1 MEERMIIAGFGGQG
15 VLLTGKLLG
24 FAACHSNNCATFL
37 PSYGGQQRGG
47 PAMCT
52 VVLSDQE
59 ISSPV
64 IGVADTLMAFNQN
77 AIDEYLPRLKT
88 NGKLYIN
95 SSLCNTDIDRDDV
108 EVVEV
113 PIDDLAKE
121 MGKRQ
126 VANIIMLGV
135 YISKTGIFT
144 QEEMNLA
151 IEKFLHSKPQFIELN
166 KDAIKKGIEV
176 SKNI

>member
-1 MEERMIIAGFGGQG
+1 
-15 VLLTGKLLG
+15 
-24 FAACHSNNCATFL
+24 
-37 PSYGGQQRGG
+37 
-47 PAMCT
+47 
-52 VVLSDQE
+52 
-59 ISSPV
+59 
-64 IGVADTLMAFNQN
+64 
-77 AIDEYLPRLKT
+77 
-88 NGKLYIN
+88 
-95 SSLCNTDIDRDDV
+95 
-108 EVVEV
+108 
-113 PIDDLAKE
+113 